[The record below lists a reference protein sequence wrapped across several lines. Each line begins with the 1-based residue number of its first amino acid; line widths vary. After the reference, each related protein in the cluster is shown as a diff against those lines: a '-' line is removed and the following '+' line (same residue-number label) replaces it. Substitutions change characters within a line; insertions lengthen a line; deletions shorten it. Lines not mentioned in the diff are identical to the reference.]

1 MPELPEVETVRR
13 GLEGAVVGRRI
24 VEVKVLGR
32 RTVRRQS
39 PAELVTRLEGRKFA
53 TAGRR
58 GKFLLLSL
66 DDDAVL
72 VVHLRMSG
80 QLLHLSG
87 AQRWPMAPHTH
98 VVVALGD
105 GTELRF
111 VDPRTFGEWFVSSE
125 IDGRGVPLEL
135 ADLGRDPLLEG
146 LPTAYLAARLAG
158 RRAGLKAL
166 LTDQRMI
173 AGIGSIYAD
182 EICFRAKLRPDRSGG
197 SLTRARSPLSPR
209 PPGRCSATPWRPGAR
224 RCGTC
229 ATAISMERSGP
240 FRNVMRSTTGP
251 GNGAGVVEITSSG
264 SRSGRVP
271 PTCAQAASSEPGD
284 GAKPG
289 PFDQSP
295 GSRSGTDNVI
305 STCS

>member
-135 ADLGRDPLLEG
+135 AHLGRDPLLEG

-182 EICFRAKLRPDRSGG
+182 EICFRSKLRPDRLGG
-197 SLTRARSPLSPR
+197 SLTAAELGSLAKAARAVLRDAVASRGSSLRDLRYRDLDGEVGSFQER
-209 PPGRCSATPWRPGAR
+209 HAVYDRAGERCR
-224 RCGTC
+224 RCGDHV
-229 ATAISMERSGP
+229 ERLKIGA
-240 FRNVMRSTTGP
+240 RAAYLCP
-251 GNGAGVVEITSSG
+251 G
-264 SRSGRVP
+264 
-271 PTCAQAASSEPGD
+271 CQL
-284 GAKPG
+284 
-289 PFDQSP
+289 
-295 GSRSGTDNVI
+295 
-305 STCS
+305 